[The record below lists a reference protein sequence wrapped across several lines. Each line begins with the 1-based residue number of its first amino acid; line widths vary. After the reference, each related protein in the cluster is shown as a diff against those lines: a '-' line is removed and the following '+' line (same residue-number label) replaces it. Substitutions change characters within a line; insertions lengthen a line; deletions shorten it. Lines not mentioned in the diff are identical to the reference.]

1 MTTNVSLSPDAL
13 FQEVNGEL
21 VILDLASEKYFGLDA
36 VGTRIWQ
43 LLNENQSLG
52 EVKKVILSE
61 YEVSQEQLEADIKQL
76 LDSLQQAGLVKLEPA
91 GT

>member
-1 MTTNVSLSPDAL
+1 MTMSVSLSPDAL

-36 VGTRIWQ
+36 LGTRIWQ

-52 EVKKVILSE
+52 EVKEIILSE
-61 YEVSQEQLEADIKQL
+61 YDVSQKQLDADINQL

-91 GT
+91 GG